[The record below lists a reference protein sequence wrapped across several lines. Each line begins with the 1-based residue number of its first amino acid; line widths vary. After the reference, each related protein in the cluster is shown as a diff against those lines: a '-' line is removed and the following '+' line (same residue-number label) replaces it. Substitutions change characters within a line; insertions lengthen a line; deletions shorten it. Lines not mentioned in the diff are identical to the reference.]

1 MSTYILQK
9 DLPEAKAGTEYR
21 NIMGVLCYKTD
32 LVIPDCTHPDAPSF
46 TKSILSFDVRRKIYL
61 DDQEWFKLKEDAE
74 YRIVKG
80 YIYEDKK
87 TVFTTENIV
96 IAKSDGTICNLQDVY
111 AIHFN
116 KNLPKGIIIDIFKEA
131 LRIINYCDNGITME
145 QCIQCINHYIEYI
158 TQYGIKG

>member
-61 DDQEWFKLKEDAE
+61 DDQEWFKLKED
-74 YRIVKG
+74 RIEVKNFIQTCG
-80 YIYEDKK
+80 IGISDIRYQFELKGEIDKK
-87 TVFTTENIV
+87 DYNKIKRAIEFVLNDGYENFYTVEDMYKCF
-96 IAKSDGTICNLQDVY
+96 IAGHN
-111 AIHFN
+111 
-116 KNLPKGIIIDIFKEA
+116 
-131 LRIINYCDNGITME
+131 NGIKTVPRGMD
-145 QCIQCINHYIEYI
+145 QAAA
-158 TQYGIKG
+158 QYVESLNK